1 MIEIFANI
9 PEEVRQQTELVA
21 NFIFSTLEPEAGLKF
36 MESYIASCENEEE
49 KEFIR
54 FYFNMRMAQLLDE
67 GNNDFS
73 TQSER

>member
-54 FYFNMRMAQLLDE
+54 FYFNMRMEQLLNE

-73 TQSER
+73 TQPER

>member
-1 MIEIFANI
+1 MVEIYKDI
-9 PEEVRQQTELVA
+9 PEEIRKQTELIA

-54 FYFNMRMAQLLDE
+54 FYFNMRMEQILNE
-67 GNNDFS
+67 NNNDFS
-73 TQSER
+73 TQPER

>member
-1 MIEIFANI
+1 
-9 PEEVRQQTELVA
+9 
-21 NFIFSTLEPEAGLKF
+21 

-54 FYFNMRMAQLLDE
+54 FYFNMRMEQLLNE

-73 TQSER
+73 AQPER